1 MSVNV
6 TRSTLI
12 HTFCIFLHIMHAVH
26 FRSSVF
32 RTEAQEFNC
41 VCLIFKIKKFT
52 STLRRILSLDNFQ
65 QLN

>member
-12 HTFCIFLHIMHAVH
+12 HRFCIFLRIMHAVH
-26 FRSSVF
+26 SRSSGF
-32 RTEAQEFNC
+32 RAEAQEFNRI
-41 VCLIFKIKKFT
+41 CLIFKIKKFT